1 MQHGCGAA
9 IQPMQIA
16 ALYQALS
23 QTGAPM

>member
-1 MQHGCGAA
+1 MQRGCGTA

-23 QTGAPM
+23 SGPT